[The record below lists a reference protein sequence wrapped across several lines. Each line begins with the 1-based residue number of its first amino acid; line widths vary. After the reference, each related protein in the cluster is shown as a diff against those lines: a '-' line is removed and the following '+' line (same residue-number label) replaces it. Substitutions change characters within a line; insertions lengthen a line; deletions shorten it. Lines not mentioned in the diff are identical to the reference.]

1 AVVPVAVAT
10 ALLGVLL
17 AVTVMTNTWD
27 APSLWL
33 LIAAILTVELFGS
46 QQELRGAE
54 EPVAATLTC
63 QPLALTLSI
72 AVLVALIAGV
82 ALAPHL
88 STFEMPVGA
97 VRDPNA
103 FYLIGPVKWLELKRL
118 SEFKDYFVH
127 FGFFL
132 IPLTIAIHG
141 RLIGRI
147 GLIGPIGPIGPI
159 EKNKQTRRTA
169 IAIPGLAYLAAL
181 YVFLFAHRYFLLY
194 YLSLMIASA
203 LVLLVLELYNTG
215 TSNGRAERQE
225 SSIFAAVG
233 LLSAVAFA
241 LSLFAEL
248 WVMDDGYSG
257 HLERYNTVFK
267 TYNIAWLL
275 YGLSTAAAA
284 VWLLPRPTEDWR
296 GMLRIRFL
304 APWLAAAAI
313 VVMGFTYPYAATVA
327 RVRELQWRTQSR
339 GRVALPVASALDA
352 IRYYA
357 SVNRDEYALIEWI
370 AETIS
375 GRPVVAEGCRD
386 KDSYSIQSRIATFTG
401 LPTVV
406 AWPQHEANWR
416 SYVPSPS
423 PSSERGVA
431 KVRIWDE
438 MAQRIADLRALYTT
452 SDDRLVRA
460 VAERYRIDYIVI
472 GRWERALYGADAG
485 QRLRTLLKPVF
496 EGPSGETVLLKTDRE
511 SWAAAP

>member
-1 AVVPVAVAT
+1 
-10 ALLGVLL
+10 
-17 AVTVMTNTWD
+17 
-27 APSLWL
+27 
-33 LIAAILTVELFGS
+33 
-46 QQELRGAE
+46 
-54 EPVAATLTC
+54 
-63 QPLALTLSI
+63 
-72 AVLVALIAGV
+72 
-82 ALAPHL
+82 
-88 STFEMPVGA
+88 
-97 VRDPNA
+97 
-103 FYLIGPVKWLELKRL
+103 
-118 SEFKDYFVH
+118 
-127 FGFFL
+127 
-132 IPLTIAIHG
+132 
-141 RLIGRI
+141 
-147 GLIGPIGPIGPI
+147 
-159 EKNKQTRRTA
+159 
-169 IAIPGLAYLAAL
+169 
-181 YVFLFAHRYFLLY
+181 
-194 YLSLMIASA
+194 
-203 LVLLVLELYNTG
+203 
-215 TSNGRAERQE
+215 
-225 SSIFAAVG
+225 
-233 LLSAVAFA
+233 
-241 LSLFAEL
+241 
-248 WVMDDGYSG
+248 
-257 HLERYNTVFK
+257 
-267 TYNIAWLL
+267 
-275 YGLSTAAAA
+275 
-284 VWLLPRPTEDWR
+284 
-296 GMLRIRFL
+296 LRIRFL